1 MDKEEENE
9 NDLNE
14 ILKLASQNS
23 LSSFLSDKG
32 LSVFEAVFQVLR
44 EQLKV
49 DVSLNSLRA
58 KSHDQLCQLM

>member
-44 EQLKV
+44 EQLSV

>member
-32 LSVFEAVFQVLR
+32 LSVFEASFKVLR
-44 EQLKV
+44 EQLKL